1 MESIPKLAADGS
13 NWGSYRD
20 SMVFMLGV
28 FDLDDHL
35 TDGEVPKSGAEVE
48 TVDEAEATF
57 RWERDDASV
66 KHYIASSIP
75 NSVFILVKGGT
86 RAKDVWHNLSTQF
99 EGQSRALRGKLK
111 RKLCME
117 RCSDNGDVRTHFSKL
132 ASLREQLDAAGGSVS
147 DKEYAYILLNS
158 LPEAYDT
165 TVTAMN
171 AVAVICQ
178 KDLFPEAVTTLVTDE
193 YDRKISRRV

>member
-28 FDLDDHL
+28 LDLDDHL
-35 TDGEVPKSGAEVE
+35 TDADVPKSGAEVE
-48 TVDEAEATF
+48 TVDEAEAAF

-66 KHYIASSIP
+66 KQYIAASIP
-75 NSVFILVKGGT
+75 NNVFILVKGGT
-86 RAKDVWHNLSTQF
+86 TAKDVWHNLNTQF
-99 EGQSRALRGKLK
+99 ESQSRATRGKLK
-111 RKLCME
+111 RRLCME
-117 RCSDNGDVRTHFSKL
+117 QCRDADDVRTHFDKM
-132 ASLREQLDAAGGSVS
+132 ASLREQLATAGGSIS
-147 DKEYAYILLNS
+147 DNEYAHILLDS

-171 AVAVICQ
+171 SVAVVCQ
-178 KDLFPEAVTTLVTDE
+178 KDIFPEAVTNLITNE
-193 YDRKISRRV
+193 YDRKKSRGD

>member
-1 MESIPKLAADGS
+1 IPKLAADGS

-99 EGQSRALRGKLK
+99 ESQSRAL
-111 RKLCME
+111 
-117 RCSDNGDVRTHFSKL
+117 
-132 ASLREQLDAAGGSVS
+132 
-147 DKEYAYILLNS
+147 
-158 LPEAYDT
+158 
-165 TVTAMN
+165 
-171 AVAVICQ
+171 
-178 KDLFPEAVTTLVTDE
+178 
-193 YDRKISRRV
+193 